1 VHAEAAARAD
11 RETAA
16 AELAAAPGHEAP
28 GHGDIGHAA
37 HGHPGPAKYVGIAVV
52 LAVITAIEVALYYL
66 DLPNGVLVALLLG
79 LAFLKFSM
87 VAAYF
92 MHLKFDSRLLRRLF
106 VTGIVL
112 AAAVYTV
119 ALLTLGLLL
128 G

>member
-1 VHAEAAARAD
+1 MED
-11 RETAA
+11 TSTTAT

-37 HGHPGPAKYVGIAVV
+37 HGHPGPVKYVLIAIV
-52 LAVITAIEVALYYL
+52 LAVVTGIEVGLYYIN
-66 DLPNGVLVALLLG
+66 LPDGLLVALLLG
-79 LAFLKFSM
+79 LAFIKFSM

-106 VTGIVL
+106 MTGILL

-119 ALLTLGLLL
+119 ALVTLDMLL

>member
-1 VHAEAAARAD
+1 MTVE
-11 RETAA
+11 ETTAA